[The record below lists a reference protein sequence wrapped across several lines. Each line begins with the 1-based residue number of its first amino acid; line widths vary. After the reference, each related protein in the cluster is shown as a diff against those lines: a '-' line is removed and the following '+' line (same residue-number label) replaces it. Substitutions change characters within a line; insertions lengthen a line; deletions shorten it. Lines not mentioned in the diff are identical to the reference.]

1 MSRLGDTIKQER
13 LRAGW
18 SHKQLAKKSGVS
30 EKFLMEVE
38 AGTRII
44 ADTQATRILKV
55 LGKSG
60 EVFADFESKANGMP
74 EPVAPVRPAPR
85 PAPVKKESSA
95 EPAAAWVMRWA
106 V

>member
-60 EVFADFESKANGMP
+60 DP
-74 EPVAPVRPAPR
+74 WRLCAPR
-85 PAPVKKESSA
+85 RVLLRSKKKAPPS
-95 EPAAAWVMRWA
+95 PPLPGWMRWA